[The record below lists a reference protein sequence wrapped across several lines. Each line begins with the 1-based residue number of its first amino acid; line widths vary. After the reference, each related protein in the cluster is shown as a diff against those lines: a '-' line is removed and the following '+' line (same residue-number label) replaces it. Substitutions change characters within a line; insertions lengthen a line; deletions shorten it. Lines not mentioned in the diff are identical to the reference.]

1 MTKQSKEAYY
11 AAARALDPD
20 PNRHTGRTT
29 RMILKTIYTAMYN
42 PGQPIWITDHY
53 NTLSNIEGNVV
64 PKVRE
69 TIARLQLKGFEIKR
83 KDNRYLLTFTN
94 PLTEQNN

>member
-1 MTKQSKEAYY
+1 MKLPSKKTLDALREFDSQ
-11 AAARALDPD
+11 RA
-20 PNRHTGRTT
+20 TGRTT
-29 RMILKTIYTAMYN
+29 RMILKIIYTAMYT
-42 PGQPIWITDHY
+42 PGQPIAIMDHE
-53 NTLSNIEGNVV
+53 NTVRNIEMNVA

-83 KDNRYLLTFTN
+83 ERNRYLLVFTN